1 MIVFGSKER
10 IMKYLLLL
18 FSNYTRKPEN
28 EQNLQPGKSVEDP
41 ACSMEDKKNN
51 KKKSILCYFQGYIVI
66 VSFSFLLVL
75 NACCIRTGC
84 VIESLRC

>member
-28 EQNLQPGKSVEDP
+28 EQNLQPGKRIEDP

-51 KKKSILCYFQGYIVI
+51 KKRVYYVIFKDIL
-66 VSFSFLLVL
+66 
-75 NACCIRTGC
+75 
-84 VIESLRC
+84 